1 MAARFLPAYS
11 QIRTRNLRFLLTRLV
26 CSILRILGEKIGA
39 SGLTPLLPGPSSPC
53 SNAARYLQRRTV
65 KTKPSF
71 RCKMQLRSGQTRK
84 MAKRKSN
91 SGKKLAKR
99 ATLGSSTSSGKQS
112 AVGFDFEPTDQ
123 KIPKEEEPGP
133 STSTPS
139 AAEDP
144 RPSANLQHQTVRET
158 VDRTL
163 PSLTHQ
169 TSTLLNW
176 SLLEQLR
183 LNNELGVAIHQTL
196 RLQTL
201 MQIHALEERSVHDA
215 SYFMNLL
222 QSISHVKAPDHII
235 GPNATAKWSRLSSPN
250 QYLMEAAAGL
260 RFAHQRFP
268 NVQLN
273 DVSDPFTEA
282 ELEMI
287 DRIEAQV
294 QEDPTGEVQGDSEE
308 TEETSSQ
315 EPILTTKHEV

>member
-1 MAARFLPAYS
+1 MFLS
-11 QIRTRNLRFLLTRLV
+11 
-26 CSILRILGEKIGA
+26 
-39 SGLTPLLPGPSSPC
+39 
-53 SNAARYLQRRTV
+53 
-65 KTKPSF
+65 
-71 RCKMQLRSGQTRK
+71 
-84 MAKRKSN
+84 
-91 SGKKLAKR
+91 
-99 ATLGSSTSSGKQS
+99 
-112 AVGFDFEPTDQ
+112 
-123 KIPKEEEPGP
+123 GP

-183 LNNELGVAIHQTL
+183 LNNELGVAFHQTL